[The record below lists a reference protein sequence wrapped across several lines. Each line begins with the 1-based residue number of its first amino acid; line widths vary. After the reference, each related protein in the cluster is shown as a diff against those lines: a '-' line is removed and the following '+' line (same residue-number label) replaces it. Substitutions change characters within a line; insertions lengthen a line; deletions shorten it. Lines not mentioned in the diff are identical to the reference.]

1 MAEYVVKGA
10 EPNETVLHSRTPNGY
25 EAWHW
30 LPVRERIV
38 RCRDCKHAQVR
49 HLPNPITGLP
59 AGIEDWL
66 CDYFWNAGIEDWRCD
81 YFWNADEL
89 PEVEPDGFCA
99 WGERKE
105 VDA

>member
-38 RCRDCKHAQVR
+38 RCRDCKYYE
-49 HLPNPITGLP
+49 PNTYSHFT
-59 AGIEDWL
+59 
-66 CDYFWNAGIEDWRCD
+66 C
-81 YFWNADEL
+81 EL
-89 PEVEPDGFCA
+89 VTFHVEPDGFFA
-99 WGERKE
+99 WGVRRE
-105 VDA
+105 DA

>member
-38 RCRDCKHAQVR
+38 RCRDCKHVHVR
-49 HLPNPITGLP
+49 HPLNPTTGVS
-59 AGIEDWL
+59 
-66 CDYFWNAGIEDWRCD
+66 AGIEDWRCD
-81 YFWNADEL
+81 YFWNAEEL
-89 PEVEPDGFCA
+89 PKVQPDGFCS
-99 WGERKE
+99 WGKRRESE
-105 VDA
+105 